1 MKTILFMLIAFSI
14 SAIAQITITST
25 DISNNLSVG
34 KSVTILE
41 TETPANVDIGS
52 PGGGNNWDFS
62 GLSGSEVFILTS
74 VDPAA
79 SPFINEFPGAT
90 IAKFAVRDFQGDPA
104 QIWFYSNL
112 DGGLND
118 MGSATVLDSIQGN
131 VFTIK
136 HNPAV
141 REFQLPLTYNS
152 SWTQTYTSTFYLNG
166 TPFINNDFSSST
178 AVDAYGIM
186 TLPGGSSFQALRVR
200 EATTFLGET
209 DVYYLFVS
217 KSGAQVSLFAS
228 DPNPPLSG
236 TINLE
241 GYSYNG
247 PFSVTSVEQSAG
259 FPDNYYLAQN
269 YPNPFNP
276 STVIS
281 WQSPES
287 GWQTLKVYDLL
298 GREVATLV
306 DEYKPAGRYEVE
318 FDATGLTSGVYFYT
332 IKAGNF
338 NKVKKMILLQ

>member
-1 MKTILFMLIAFSI
+1 MLIAFSI
-14 SAIAQITITST
+14 SAIAQITITNT

-34 KSVTILE
+34 KSVTIRE
-41 TETPANVDIGS
+41 TEAPASVDIGS

-62 GLSGSEVFILTS
+62 GLSASEVFILTS

-90 IAKFAVRDFQGDPA
+90 ITTYAERDIEGDLS

-118 MGSATVLDSIQGN
+118 MGNVAVPDSIQGN

-141 REFQLPLTYNS
+141 LEFQLPLTYNS

-166 TPFINNDFSSST
+166 TPFINNDFSLST
-178 AVDAYGIM
+178 VVDAYGTM
-186 TLPGGSSFQALRVR
+186 TLAGGSSFEALRVR
-200 EATTFLGET
+200 ESTTFLGET

-236 TINLE
+236 TIALE

-247 PFSVTSVEQSAG
+247 PFTVTSVEHFAVT
-259 FPDNYYLAQN
+259 PDEYYLAQN

-276 STVIS
+276 STNIS
-281 WQSPES
+281 WQSPVGS
-287 GWQTLKVYDLL
+287 YQILKVYDVL
-298 GREVATLV
+298 GNEVAILV
-306 DEYKPAGRYEVE
+306 NEYRE
-318 FDATGLTSGVYFYT
+318 
-332 IKAGNF
+332 AGNHTVTF
-338 NKVKKMILLQ
+338 NSSGLASGIYYYTLISGSQSQTKKMILMK

>member
-1 MKTILFMLIAFSI
+1 
-14 SAIAQITITST
+14 
-25 DISNNLSVG
+25 
-34 KSVTILE
+34 
-41 TETPANVDIGS
+41 

-74 VDPAA
+74 IDPAA

-90 IAKFAVRDFQGDPA
+90 ITTFVVKDFQGDPA

-112 DGGLND
+112 NNGLNN
-118 MGSATVLDSIQGN
+118 MGNAAVIDSTQGT
-131 VFTIK
+131 VFTTK

-141 REFQLPLTYNS
+141 LEFQLPLTYNS
-152 SWTQTYTSTFYLNG
+152 SWTQSFTSTFYLNG
-166 TPFINNDFSSST
+166 TPFISNSFSLST
-178 AVDAYGIM
+178 VVDAYGTM
-186 TLPGGSSFQALRVR
+186 TLPGGSSFEALRVR
-200 EATTFLGET
+200 ESTTVLGET

-236 TINLE
+236 TIALE

-247 PFSVTSVEQSAG
+247 PFTVTSVEHFAVT
-259 FPDNYYLAQN
+259 PDEYYLAQN

-281 WQSPES
+281 WQSPNGS
-287 GWQTLKVYDLL
+287 WQTLKVYDLM

-306 DEYKPAGRYEVE
+306 DEFKSAGNYEVN
-318 FDATGLTSGVYFYT
+318 FDASKLSSGTYFYT
-332 IKAGNF
+332 LQAGNF
-338 NKVKKMILLQ
+338 SQTKKLILIK